1 MKILTTSMVDFLL
14 LQREKV
20 ISKLNRKLC
29 NWAESVRKHMFK
41 MACGEIK
48 FLPNSLWRI
57 MIWDV
62 WHKNQGALPSLD
74 DDHFDFRT
82 KQYDHL
88 EDVIED
94 SQYGILST
102 GVDQNCMLMTF
113 VEAIL
118 CKLGYYDPITC
129 DEDNAEFEDRV
140 YTYTESV
147 AVGLLLISYKHYGRL
162 RLPNVPTGLV
172 SNNNIYM

>member
-20 ISKLNRKLC
+20 ISKLNHKLC

-41 MACGEIK
+41 MASGEIK

-88 EDVIED
+88 EDVI
-94 SQYGILST
+94 
-102 GVDQNCMLMTF
+102 
-113 VEAIL
+113 
-118 CKLGYYDPITC
+118 
-129 DEDNAEFEDRV
+129 
-140 YTYTESV
+140 
-147 AVGLLLISYKHYGRL
+147 
-162 RLPNVPTGLV
+162 
-172 SNNNIYM
+172 

>member
-1 MKILTTSMVDFLL
+1 
-14 LQREKV
+14 
-20 ISKLNRKLC
+20 
-29 NWAESVRKHMFK
+29 MFK
-41 MACGEIK
+41 MASGEIK

-94 SQYGILST
+94 SQFGILST

-162 RLPNVPTGLV
+162 RLPDAPKGSV
-172 SNNNIYM
+172 SNNNTYIYSCFQIVSNMLIHIYRFV